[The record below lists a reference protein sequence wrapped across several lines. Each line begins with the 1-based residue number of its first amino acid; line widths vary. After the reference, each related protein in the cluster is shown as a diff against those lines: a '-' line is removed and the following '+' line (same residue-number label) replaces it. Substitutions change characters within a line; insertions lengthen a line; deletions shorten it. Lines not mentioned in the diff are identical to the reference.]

1 MSAAKTVSHSPMRP
15 NQDKAFLKNA
25 LDNPF
30 KTKWQVATISQC
42 NDFMTSFDLCRPVLS
57 QTAVKTIKEQLERS
71 ECLCNGFLEN
81 SMGSI
86 CKNGPR
92 EIPVTVNNAF
102 SALANPTI
110 E

>member
-1 MSAAKTVSHSPMRP
+1 MQRFRFYSPVPTEVMQRFRFNSRSRRAGETV
-15 NQDKAFLKNA
+15 A
-25 LDNPF
+25 
-30 KTKWQVATISQC
+30 
-42 NDFMTSFDLCRPVLS
+42 
-57 QTAVKTIKEQLERS
+57 
-71 ECLCNGFLEN
+71 
-81 SMGSI
+81 I